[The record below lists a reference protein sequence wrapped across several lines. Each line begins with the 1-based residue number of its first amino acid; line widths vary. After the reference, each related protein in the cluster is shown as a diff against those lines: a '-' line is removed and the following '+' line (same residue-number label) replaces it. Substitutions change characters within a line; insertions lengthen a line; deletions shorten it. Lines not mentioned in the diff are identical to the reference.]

1 MNERDNHTGRYASKP
16 QSPLN
21 ETPRPKRKRPEESRP
36 EPGRT
41 RKARPQE
48 EQPRSTR
55 SERARP
61 RAAQEDADR
70 QRALHRR
77 RKRRRL
83 RRRIYRILLAV
94 LAVVFVLSAAMIA
107 RGALKGDSLKGT
119 WTLDESTVYVFDGK
133 GGGTLRLPLGSYA
146 FTYTVEDNVVTLD
159 FADDALTDASYS
171 FQRDGKTLTLDTN
184 TGTVYW
190 LERES

>member
-41 RKARPQE
+41 RNRRQRE

-55 SERARP
+55 TKAARRRAEP
-61 RAAQEDADR
+61 EDAAR

-77 RKRRRL
+77 RKRRL
-83 RRRIYRILLAV
+83 RRRVYRVLLGV
-94 LAVVFVLSAAMIA
+94 LAAVFVLSAAMVA
-107 RGALKGDSLKGT
+107 RGLLRHDALKGT
-119 WTLDESTVYVFDGK
+119 WTLDESTAYVFDGK

-146 FTYTVEDNVVTLD
+146 FSYTIEDNVVTLD
-159 FADDALTDASYS
+159 FADDALADASYS
-171 FQRDGKTLTLDTN
+171 FRLGRKAMTLDTN

-190 LERES
+190 LER

>member
-1 MNERDNHTGRYASKP
+1 MTERYNDEGRR
-16 QSPLN
+16 
-21 ETPRPKRKRPEESRP
+21 TPRPKRKRPEESRP
-36 EPGRT
+36 EPERT

-83 RRRIYRILLAV
+83 RRRVYRVLLGV
-94 LAVVFVLSAAMIA
+94 LAIVFVLSAAMVA
-107 RGALKGDSLKGT
+107 RGLLRHDALKGT
-119 WTLDESTVYVFDGK
+119 WTLDESTAYVFDGK
-133 GGGTLRLPLGSYA
+133 GGGMLRLPMGSHA
-146 FTYTVEDNVVTLD
+146 FRYTVEDNLVTLD
-159 FADDALTDASYS
+159 FADESLSDASYS
-171 FQRDGKTLTLDTN
+171 FLLGRDALTLDTN

-190 LERES
+190 LERER

>member
-41 RKARPQE
+41 RNRRQRE

-55 SERARP
+55 TKAARRRAEP
-61 RAAQEDADR
+61 EDAAR

-83 RRRIYRILLAV
+83 RRRVYRVLLGV
-94 LAVVFVLSAAMIA
+94 LAAVFVLSAAMVA
-107 RGALKGDSLKGT
+107 RGLLRHDALKGT
-119 WTLDESTVYVFDGK
+119 WTLDESTAYVFDGK
-133 GGGTLRLPLGSYA
+133 GGGTLRLPMGSYA
-146 FTYTVEDNVVTLD
+146 FSYTIEDNLVTLD
-159 FADDALTDASYS
+159 FADESLSDASYS
-171 FQRDGKTLTLDTN
+171 FLLGRDALTLDTN

-190 LERES
+190 LER